1 VQEIDAQSIN
11 LRVAEAGL
19 TGRRIAPVEIA
30 GTRAWLKN
38 FDQPSPSEWHGIQRA
53 LAFVS
58 RLRVLRPVPAL
69 DKIEGAENE
78 IAAMQAFREIGVRVP
93 ELLWAEG
100 ARLLISDI
108 GPTIRDEQ
116 RHRARVGGVAKAC
129 LAAARELS
137 RVHTRGLVHGR
148 PILRNIT
155 WDGATVGFID
165 FEETPT
171 KVMPLETAQARDV
184 LLFLMS
190 LGRRMDKEFLHKA
203 FAAYAGNARPEVD
216 RELRRV
222 VHRSALLLKPPFS
235 KAATAQSQTLRG
247 VVVALGTLFDT
258 LETS

>member
-1 VQEIDAQSIN
+1 MQEIDAHSIN

-19 TGRRIAPVEIA
+19 TGRRIALVEIS
-30 GTRAWLKN
+30 GTRAWLKD
-38 FDQPSPSEWHGIQRA
+38 FDQPSPSEWQGVQRA

-69 DKIEGAENE
+69 DGVEGAKNE
-78 IAAMQAFREIGVRVP
+78 IAAMQAFREIGARVP

-100 ARLLISDI
+100 ARILISDI
-108 GPTIRDEQ
+108 GRTIRDEQ
-116 RHRARVGGVAKAC
+116 RFTTRVGVDTAC

-137 RVHTRGLVHGR
+137 RVHARGRVHGR
-148 PILRNIT
+148 PILRNMT

-190 LGRRMDKEFLHKA
+190 LGRRMDREFLHKA
-203 FAAYAGNARPEVD
+203 FTAYAGNSRPEVD
-216 RELRRV
+216 RELSRV
-222 VHRSALLLKPPFS
+222 ARRSALLLKPLFS
-235 KAATAQSQTLRG
+235 KAASARSRTLRG
-247 VVVALGTLFDT
+247 VVVALGALFDT
-258 LETS
+258 VETS